1 MLFRSGNYSISTADE
16 TGYEK
21 VSQPGTI
28 SDLSGVAGTTTRN
41 LVTRINNLVISG
53 SVIDDVNNDGAD
65 TGETT
70 TTASPT
76 VTLYLDNPSTG
87 TVGSRDA
94 GDTTVG
100 SPGAATFSWSGLSS
114 GTYFLVETDPA
125 NYTSP
130 RTTITTGAGGT
141 ITKTSSNELKIVI
154 TSSSSTGLKFLD
166 TWSYSIAGTV
176 WDDLNGDASSSGESG
191 KSGVT
196 VTLYTDAGTVGTFD
210 ASDTVLTTATSGA
223 DGTYSFTGRT
233 YGNYLLRVTE
243 IGRAHV

>member
-1 MLFRSGNYSISTADE
+1 MLFRSSFGSVLGGNYSISTADE

-114 GTYFLVETDPA
+114 GTYFLVETDPT
-125 NYTSP
+125 NYQSP
-130 RTTITTGAGGT
+130 KATITTGAAGT
-141 ITKTSSNELKIVI
+141 ITKTSTNELKIVI
-154 TSSSSTGLKFLD
+154 TNASSTGLKFLD
-166 TWSYSIAGTV
+166 TWSYSVAGTV
-176 WDDLNGDASSSGESG
+176 WDDLNGDASSSGE
-191 KSGVT
+191 
-196 VTLYTDAGTVGTFD
+196 
-210 ASDTVLTTATSGA
+210 
-223 DGTYSFTGRT
+223 
-233 YGNYLLRVTE
+233 

>member
-1 MLFRSGNYSISTADE
+1 MATAISVTPRLSRAGIDTSTMCRNISGCTTTSSTSYTVTTNASGVYSFTNVLGGNYSVQTDTE
-16 TGYEK
+16 TGYER

-28 SDLSGVAGTTTRN
+28 TDLSGVAATTTRN
-41 LVTRINNLVISG
+41 LITRINNLVISG
-53 SVIDDVNNDGAD
+53 SVIDDLNNDGAD

-100 SPGAATFSWSGLSS
+100 SPGSATFSWSGLSS

-130 RTTITTGAGGT
+130 RATI
-141 ITKTSSNELKIVI
+141 
-154 TSSSSTGLKFLD
+154 STFAPSRASARAQARPIPREAPVMMAVLRASPRSMTKFLCP
-166 TWSYSIAGTV
+166 
-176 WDDLNGDASSSGESG
+176 E
-191 KSGVT
+191 
-196 VTLYTDAGTVGTFD
+196 
-210 ASDTVLTTATSGA
+210 
-223 DGTYSFTGRT
+223 
-233 YGNYLLRVTE
+233 
-243 IGRAHV
+243 